1 MSIPFIAQVAAA
13 AVEVATDPTLAGAG
27 KRAMSAALRARF
39 GDQHPLLID
48 EHMDYALLLIRSAET
63 SAAQVRSGSM
73 SRDDAW
79 SELRRGYGSFA
90 GESID
95 LALSYGLQRLADS
108 SPRNHS

>member
-13 AVEVATDPTLAGAG
+13 AIEVATDPTLAGAG
-27 KRAMSAALRARF
+27 KKAMSTALQARF

-48 EHMDYALLLIRSAET
+48 EHLDYALLLIRSAEA
-63 SAAQVRSGSM
+63 SATQVRSGSI

-95 LALSYGLQRLADS
+95 RALSYGLQMTAGS
-108 SPRNHS
+108 SP